1 MATNERMTAEIVLNT
16 KSAQNE
22 LKRLEKELKTQK
34 EIQENL
40 IKSRKKGDVE
50 LARSMQASIDRLN
63 KSVGE
68 QKKYVHGLSTALD
81 NLSEHSYKDLRNT
94 MNQLEKKLR
103 SGSIRKNSEE
113 WKYLSSKIRECKDEM
128 KKYTEATEH
137 SQNYIQKGADFL
149 NKNWGALTQGIG
161 AVTGL
166 SLAIRS
172 TTNKFAEMDQEM
184 ANVRK
189 YTGQVT
195 EEVEK
200 MNEDFK
206 RMDTRTPRE
215 ELNQLAGAAGRL
227 GITAT
232 SDIEEFVDAAD
243 KIRVSLGDDLG
254 QEAVDQIGKLA
265 MAFGEDDR
273 MGLRNAMLATGS
285 AVNELAQNSSAQAGY
300 LVDFT
305 ARVAG
310 FGKQLGLTQAQ
321 IMGFGAVMDENLLR
335 DEMASTA
342 FGNMLTKMQTD
353 TAKFAKI
360 AGMDV
365 EKFTKLL
372 KEDANQA
379 ILTLADSLKRQDPQ
393 TMMKMLNDMGLD
405 GARAV
410 GVLATLADKV
420 DDVRDRQKIAIEAYE
435 QGNSVIEE
443 FNVQNNT
450 VAAGIDKAKKRFN
463 DLSVELGERL
473 MPIVKYTISTGSLL
487 VKTLSAITMFV
498 FEHKAALTKLAIA
511 ITILSALWTKDIIL
525 IKARAAETAVATLTD
540 KAATAAS
547 ILLRSAMLA
556 LHASMTLLTKG
567 VKAYTV
573 EMRAARI
580 AGMTNPWT
588 ALATVVTVV
597 GVAIYGV
604 TSALIKHR
612 EEMRKNTQEYK
623 NAIAIQESRRKLQ
636 KQVAEGTIDERDKID
651 RLSKVI
657 RSNAYTVNERRNA
670 ILALQKIIPNYHA
683 AINKE
688 GKLYVYNK
696 QAIKEY
702 IKELE
707 NTALA
712 EAIYSRKV
720 EINKKKLDLQMKKTK
735 IRGSLKAVQAERD
748 AHPDAYKSRRVAPA
762 YSRLDGKGVETNQL
776 LIKSNEQEQRHKE
789 RLAQVKS
796 EEKALEAEENVL
808 DRTINNNKKLQ
819 EYYKKKQIKDL
830 LNNNTAPSTPSSV
843 KQEYVTDE
851 EKKQEEAR
859 IKKIEEENRKK
870 QQIQVNAVK
879 AQYKQELSEQIQSY
893 MAGQMT
899 YEEFLKAKHEL
910 TLRYY
915 ENLKKVYGEDSD
927 EYKKMLDDK
936 VKEEQD
942 YNEKRAQWTEKS
954 MEIEHLDMQRSIRK
968 QYMRQSVVDEESM
981 NEAIFQEDIAYLRKK
996 QELYQSDPKKWAEYE
1011 MEITAKQKDHQ
1022 FQLEQSYITK
1032 LKQYREQARLQD
1044 YEAMKN
1050 LELKSIETIYGA
1062 LVKSGQMTKQE
1073 YDDIVDYIKE
1083 KYDDLQEEREEDISE
1098 EVRGNASKSLREAKN
1113 RAGAYYNGEATDIAS
1128 GIAGFVV
1135 TITQRK
1141 KINKELKELY
1151 GEDYENN
1158 KEYQEAK
1165 KQLDAETN
1173 DAIVGQSQ
1181 AAYNTISTFLSA
1193 ASSYAQACSDLEVAK
1208 INANY
1213 DKQIAAAGK
1222 NTKKKERLE
1231 EERDKKIKKA
1241 KTAAN
1246 KKAMKIEIAQA
1257 IASTALAAINAYAST
1272 VKIPL
1277 IGPTL
1282 APIAAGIATAAGLVQ
1297 VATIKK
1303 QHQAEAAGYY
1313 KGGFTGGREYRKE
1326 AGVVHEGE
1334 FVANHEAV
1342 NNPNLLPILTLI
1354 DQYQRN
1360 NKVASLTAA
1369 DVTNVM
1375 GGPAAATVVSPVINV
1390 KSDNSELEDVLDSI
1404 RDTNN
1409 RLAVQLEN
1417 GIGVDVPI
1425 DGENGIYRRLR
1436 EYENLL
1442 KSK

>member
-22 LKRLEKELKTQK
+22 LKRLENELKTQK

-40 IKSRKKGDVE
+40 IKSRRKGDVE
-50 LARSMQASIDRLN
+50 LARSMQTSIDRLN

-68 QKKYVHGLSTALD
+68 QKKYVHGLSAALD
-81 NLSEHSYKDLRNT
+81 NLSEHSYKDLRNA

-103 SGSIRKNSEE
+103 SGSVRKNSEE

-128 KKYTEATEH
+128 RKYTEVTER
-137 SQNYIQKGADFL
+137 SPSTIARAVKFFNT
-149 NKNWGALTQGIG
+149 NWGAITQGIG

-166 SLAIRS
+166 SVAIRS

-195 EEVEK
+195 EEVER
-200 MNEDFK
+200 MNGDFK
-206 RMDTRTPRE
+206 RMDTRTSRE

-232 SDIEEFVDAAD
+232 PAIEEFVDAAD

-254 QEAVDQIGKLA
+254 QDAVDQIGKLA

-285 AVNELAQNSSAQAGY
+285 AVNELSQNSSSQAGY

-360 AGMDV
+360 AGMSV
-365 EKFTKLL
+365 EQFTKLL

-393 TMMKMLNDMGLD
+393 TMMTMLNDMGLD

-420 DDVRDRQKIAIEAYE
+420 DDVRDRQKIATEAYE
-435 QGNSVIEE
+435 KGKSVIEE

-450 VAAGIDKAKKRFN
+450 AAAGIEKRKKEFH

-473 MPIVKYTISTGSLL
+473 MPVVKYTISTGSLL
-487 VKTLSAITMFV
+487 VKTLSTITMFV
-498 FEHKAALTKLAIA
+498 FEHKAALTKLAVA

-525 IKARAAETAVATLTD
+525 IKTRAAATAIATLTD

-547 ILLRSAMLA
+547 ALLRSAMLA

-623 NAIAIQESRRKLQ
+623 DAIAIQESRRKLQ
-636 KQVAEGTIDERDKID
+636 DQVAKKTIDERDKID
-651 RLSKVI
+651 RLTKVI
-657 RSNAYTVNERRNA
+657 RSNAYTVKERRNA

-688 GKLYVYNK
+688 GKLYGDNK
-696 QAIKEY
+696 QVIKEY

-707 NTALA
+707 NAALA

-720 EINKKKLDLQMKKTK
+720 EINRKKLDLQIKETK

-748 AHPDAYKSRRVAPA
+748 AHPGAYKSKRVAPA
-762 YSRLDGKGVETNQL
+762 YSGLSGKGVETNQL

-789 RLAQVKS
+789 RLAQVES
-796 EEKALEAEENVL
+796 EKKALEAEENVL
-808 DRTINNNKKLQ
+808 DRTINKNKKLQ
-819 EYYKKKQIKDL
+819 EYYKKKQRKEL
-830 LNNNTAPSTPSSV
+830 LANDTAPSTPSGV

-870 QQIQVNAVK
+870 QKLQVNAVK

-899 YEEFLKAKHEL
+899 YEGFLKAKHEL

-968 QYMRQSVVDEESM
+968 QYMRRSVVDEESM
-981 NEAIFQEDIAYLRKK
+981 NEALFQEDIAYLRKK
-996 QELYQSDPKKWAEYE
+996 QKLYQSDPKKWAEYE

-1098 EVRGNASKSLREAKN
+1098 EVRREASKSLRKAKN
-1113 RAGAYYNGEATDIAS
+1113 RAGADYNGEATDIAS
-1128 GIAGFVV
+1128 GIAGFAV
-1135 TITQRK
+1135 TIKQREL
-1141 KINKELKELY
+1141 INKKLKELY

-1173 DAIVGQSQ
+1173 DVIVGQAQ
-1181 AAYNTISTFLSA
+1181 AAYSTISTFLSA

-1213 DKQIAAAGK
+1213 DKQIAAAGN

-1257 IASTALAAINAYAST
+1257 IASTALAALNAYAST
-1272 VKIPL
+1272 AKIPV

-1282 APIAAGIATAAGLVQ
+1282 APIAAGIATAAGLLQ

-1354 DQYQRN
+1354 DQYQKN

-1390 KSDNSELEDVLDSI
+1390 QSDNSELEDVLDSI
-1404 RDTNN
+1404 RDTNT

>member
-40 IKSRKKGDVE
+40 IKSRIKGDVE

-103 SGSIRKNSEE
+103 SGSVRKNSEE

-166 SLAIRS
+166 SVAIRS
-172 TTNKFAEMDQEM
+172 TTNKFSEMDQEM

-511 ITILSALWTKDIIL
+511 ITILSALWKKDIIL
-525 IKARAAETAVATLTD
+525 IKARAAATAVATLTD

-688 GKLYVYNK
+688 GKLYVDNK

-707 NTALA
+707 NAALA

-720 EINKKKLDLQMKKTK
+720 EINKKKLDLQMKETK

-748 AHPDAYKSRRVAPA
+748 AHPDAYKSRRVATA
-762 YSRLDGKGVETNQL
+762 YSGLDGKGVETNQL

-789 RLAQVKS
+789 RLAQVES

-808 DRTINNNKKLQ
+808 DRTINKNKKLQ
-819 EYYKKKQIKDL
+819 EYYKKKLRKDL

-843 KQEYVTDE
+843 KQEYVTDD
-851 EKKQEEAR
+851 EKKQEEAK

-870 QQIQVNAVK
+870 QKIQVNPVK
-879 AQYKQELSEQIQSY
+879 AQNKQELSEQIQSY

-954 MEIEHLDMQRSIRK
+954 MEIEHLDKQRSIRK

-996 QELYQSDPKKWAEYE
+996 QELYQSDPKKLAEYE

-1098 EVRGNASKSLREAKN
+1098 EVRRNASKSLREAKN

-1128 GIAGFVV
+1128 GITGFVV

-1141 KINKELKELY
+1141 QINKELKELY

-1181 AAYNTISTFLSA
+1181 AAYSTISTFLSA

-1213 DKQIAAAGK
+1213 DKQIAAAGN

-1277 IGPTL
+1277 IGPAL

-1342 NNPNLLPILTLI
+1342 NNPNLLPKLTLI

>member
-34 EIQENL
+34 EIQGNL

-103 SGSIRKNSEE
+103 SGSVRKNSEE

-166 SLAIRS
+166 SVAIRS

-525 IKARAAETAVATLTD
+525 IKARAAATAVATLTD

-688 GKLYVYNK
+688 GKLYVDNK

-707 NTALA
+707 NAALA

-720 EINKKKLDLQMKKTK
+720 EINKKKLDLQMKETK

-748 AHPDAYKSRRVAPA
+748 AHPEAYKSRRVATA
-762 YSRLDGKGVETNQL
+762 YSGLDGKGVETNQL

-808 DRTINNNKKLQ
+808 DRTINKNKKLQ
-819 EYYKKKQIKDL
+819 EYYKKKQRKDL

-851 EKKQEEAR
+851 EKKQEEAK

-870 QQIQVNAVK
+870 QTIQVNAVK

-915 ENLKKVYGEDSD
+915 DNLKKVYGEDSD

-1022 FQLEQSYITK
+1022 FQLEQSYINK
-1032 LKQYREQARLQD
+1032 LKQYRDQARLQD

-1098 EVRGNASKSLREAKN
+1098 EVRRNASKSLRKAKN
-1113 RAGAYYNGEATDIAS
+1113 LAGADYNGEATHIAS
-1128 GIAGFVV
+1128 GIVDFVV
-1135 TITQRK
+1135 TIKQRAQ
-1141 KINKELKELY
+1141 INKKLKELY

-1165 KQLDAETN
+1165 KQLDEETN
-1173 DAIVGQSQ
+1173 NALVDKAQ
-1181 AAYNTISTFLSA
+1181 AAYSTISTFLSA

-1213 DKQIAAAGK
+1213 DKQIAAAGN

-1272 VKIPL
+1272 VKIPV
-1277 IGPTL
+1277 IGPAL

-1369 DVTNVM
+1369 DVKNVM

-1425 DGENGIYRRLR
+1425 DGQNGIYRRLR

>member
-103 SGSIRKNSEE
+103 SGSVRKNSEE

-166 SLAIRS
+166 SVAIRS

-206 RMDTRTPRE
+206 RLDTRTPRE

-232 SDIEEFVDAAD
+232 KDVEEFVDAAD

-254 QEAVDQIGKLA
+254 QDAVDQIGKLA

-273 MGLRNAMLATGS
+273 MGLRKAMLATGS
-285 AVNELAQNSSAQAGY
+285 AINELAQNSSSQAGY

-310 FGKQLGLTQAQ
+310 FGKQIGLTQAQ

-360 AGMDV
+360 AGMSV

-379 ILTLADSLKRQDPQ
+379 ILILADSLKRQDPQ

-405 GARAV
+405 GSRAV

-498 FEHKAALTKLAIA
+498 FEHKAALTKLAVA
-511 ITILSALWTKDIIL
+511 ITILTALWTKETIL
-525 IKARAAETAVATLTD
+525 IKAKAAATAIATLTD
-540 KAATAAS
+540 KAAIATS
-547 ILLRSAMLA
+547 TLLRSAMVA

-567 VKAYTV
+567 VKAYTI

-623 NAIAIQESRRKLQ
+623 NAVAIQESRRKLQ
-636 KQVAEGTIDERDKID
+636 DQVARQTIDERDKID

-688 GKLYVYNK
+688 GKLYVDNK

-707 NTALA
+707 NAALA

-735 IRGSLKAVQAERD
+735 IQGSLKAVQAERD
-748 AHPDAYKSRRVAPA
+748 AHPDAYKSRRVATA
-762 YSRLDGKGVETNQL
+762 YSGLDGKGVETNQL

-789 RLAQVKS
+789 RLAQVES

-808 DRTINNNKKLQ
+808 DRAINKNKKLQ
-819 EYYKKKQIKDL
+819 AYYKKKQKKEL
-830 LNNNTAPSTPSSV
+830 LANDTVPSTPSSV

-851 EKKQEEAR
+851 EKKQEEAK
-859 IKKIEEENRKK
+859 IKEIEEENRKK
-870 QQIQVNAVK
+870 QKIQVNAVK

-996 QELYQSDPKKWAEYE
+996 QKLYQSDPKKWAEYE

-1098 EVRGNASKSLREAKN
+1098 EVRRKASKSLRKAKN
-1113 RAGAYYNGEATDIAS
+1113 RAGADYNGEATDIAS
-1128 GIAGFVV
+1128 GIAGFAV
-1135 TITQRK
+1135 TIKQREQ
-1141 KINKELKELY
+1141 INKKLKELY

-1173 DAIVGQSQ
+1173 DAIVGQAQ
-1181 AAYNTISTFLSA
+1181 AAYSTISTFLSA

-1213 DKQIAAAGK
+1213 DKQIAAAGN

-1272 VKIPL
+1272 AKIPV

-1282 APIAAGIATAAGLVQ
+1282 APIAAGIATAAGLLQ

-1303 QHQAEAAGYY
+1303 QHQAEATGYY
-1313 KGGFTGGREYRKE
+1313 KGGFTGGKEYRKE

-1354 DQYQRN
+1354 DQYQRS

-1390 KSDNSELEDVLDSI
+1390 QSDNSELEDVLGSI
-1404 RDTNN
+1404 RDTNS